1 MLNSPLA
8 EKRLL
13 LSIMKKK
20 LIGRR
25 AYSDSIHLKKVFV
38 SSTNITSSASSSQ
51 CSTPT
56 SESYSSQEDIEEK
69 AFAGIGC

>member
-13 LSIMKKK
+13 LSLMKKK
-20 LIGRR
+20 LVGRR
-25 AYSDSIHLKKVFV
+25 AYSDSIHLKRELAI
-38 SSTNITSSASSSQ
+38 STSLPSSASSSQ

-56 SESYSSQEDIEEK
+56 SEAYSSSQEIEEK